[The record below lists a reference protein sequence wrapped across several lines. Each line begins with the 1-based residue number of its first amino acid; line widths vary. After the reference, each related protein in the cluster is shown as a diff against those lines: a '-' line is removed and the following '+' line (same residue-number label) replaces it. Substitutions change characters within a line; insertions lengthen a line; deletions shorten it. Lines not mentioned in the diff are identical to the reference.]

1 MNRKFGISKLRS
13 AVGIGA
19 ASLIVLAGVSLI
31 GVGAASA
38 AATLAFAS
46 APTSGTAGVAFGTF
60 TVTETSGTATD
71 AILLSSSCGNVSG
84 GTNPVTSSG
93 GVATFTGIILD
104 TAGAACTLTATD
116 QTSGGT
122 QQTSA
127 FVESPAAVTKLAFT
141 TAPPSTAG
149 ASVVLTTF
157 KVSSEDPFG
166 NVATSGADTTDTI
179 TISSSCTLGGTL
191 AVPEVAGVATFSA
204 VAITQTGSCILIATD
219 TTNNSGVTATS
230 SGAISVSG
238 GTPAK
243 LAFTVAP
250 PASVLTTGTVI
261 TAFKV
266 AVEDASG
273 NIDVANAGSGDSI
286 TVSSPCLAASV
297 TATAVAGVATFSTAD
312 FSTTGLCTLTATDT
326 SRVVT
331 AATATST
338 VGEAQGVLTV
348 TTKSGYLD
356 APLTLVVT
364 GGSGTGLVTFTV
376 TNGTATDCAITSGVL
391 TAKSAGTCTV
401 TAYKAAVTP
410 YAPATS
416 VATTVTISSAPKA
429 VRLVGAIWNARKTT
443 VTVTGY
449 NFIGRPKITSNV
461 AGFTAIVSSDSGK
474 SLRIVVTVK
483 GSASKPGVKVMTIR
497 LANGKTTSV
506 RYSLH

>member
-1 MNRKFGISKLRS
+1 MNSKFGISKLRS
-13 AVGIGA
+13 AVAVGA
-19 ASLIVLAGVSLI
+19 ASLIVFAGVALV

-38 AATLAFAS
+38 AATLTFGTVPSS
-46 APTSGTAGVAFGTF
+46 ATAGVVISPAF
-60 TVTETSGTATD
+60 TVTVGGSGGATD
-71 AILLSSSCGNVSG
+71 SVSITSNCTFD
-84 GTNPVTSSG
+84 GTSTLTETAVNY
-93 GVATFTGIILD
+93 VATFNNVILD
-104 TAGAACTLTATD
+104 TGTSCVITAADGAVTQPSSAIPLT
-116 QTSGGT
+116 
-122 QQTSA
+122 
-127 FVESPAAVTKLAFT
+127 PAAVKKLAFT
-141 TAPPSTAG
+141 TAPPATAG

-157 KVSSEDPFG
+157 KVSSEDQYG
-166 NVATSGADTTDTI
+166 NVATSGSDTTDTI

-191 AVPEVAGVATFSA
+191 AVAEVAGVATFSA

-219 TTNNSGVTATS
+219 TTNNSGVTAAP
-230 SGAISVSG
+230 SGAIAVSG

-250 PASVLTTGTVI
+250 PLSVLTTGTVI

-273 NIDVANAGSGDSI
+273 NIDVTNAGSGDSI

-297 TATAVAGVATFSTAD
+297 TATAVAGVATFSTAE

-326 SRVVT
+326 TRVVT

-338 VGEAQGVLTV
+338 VGEAQGALTI

-364 GGSGTGLVTFTV
+364 GGSGTGVVTFTV

-391 TAKSAGTCTV
+391 SAKTGGTCTV

-410 YAPATS
+410 YAPASS

-429 VRLVGAIWNARKTT
+429 VRLVGAVWNARKTT

-461 AGFTAIVSSDSGK
+461 AGFKATVSSDSGK
-474 SLRIVVTVK
+474 SLRIVVTVT